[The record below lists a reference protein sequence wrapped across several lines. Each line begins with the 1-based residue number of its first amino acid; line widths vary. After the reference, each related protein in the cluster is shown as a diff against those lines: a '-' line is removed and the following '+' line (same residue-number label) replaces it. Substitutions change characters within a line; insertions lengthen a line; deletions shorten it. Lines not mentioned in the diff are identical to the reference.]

1 MLRAPRITVVPS
13 PACHFCDEA
22 DRTLA
27 ELARDHTFSLDVV
40 PFDTPEGRRLVAEH
54 RPALSPLVLV
64 DGRFF
69 SSGRLPRRKLER
81 LLAVRDAPAAPDG
94 VPGGR

>member
-1 MLRAPRITVVPS
+1 MPDVPRITVVPS

-22 DRTLA
+22 DRVLA
-27 ELARDHTFSLDVV
+27 ELARDHAFALERV
-40 PFDTPEGRRLVAEH
+40 PFDTPEGRRMVAEH
-54 RPALSPLVLV
+54 RPPLSPLVLV

-81 LLAVRDAPAAPDG
+81 LLAAFDRVGADG
-94 VPGGR
+94 R

>member
-1 MLRAPRITVVPS
+1 MPDVPRITVVLS

-22 DRTLA
+22 DRVLA
-27 ELARDHTFSLDVV
+27 ERARDHAFALERV
-40 PFDTPEGRRLVAEH
+40 PFDTPEGHRLVAEH
-54 RPALSPLVLV
+54 RPPLSPLVLV

-81 LLAVRDAPAAPDG
+81 LLAAFDRVGADG
-94 VPGGR
+94 R

>member
-1 MLRAPRITVVPS
+1 MADVPRITVVPS

-22 DRTLA
+22 ERTLA
-27 ELARDHTFSLDVV
+27 ELARDHAFEVDRVPLDTV
-40 PFDTPEGRRLVAEH
+40 DGRRLVAQH

-64 DGRFF
+64 DGEFF

-81 LLAVRDAPAAPDG
+81 LLAARSAATGVQVR
-94 VPGGR
+94 GGR